1 MSTRESATKKGS
13 TKVPSALRIEGGAI
27 GLASPVFSSRS
38 NPFARRRLGRF
49 LVVFLALLW
58 RARDFVD
65 ALALTLAED
74 EDDDDEDDDDDD
86 DERAAAHRDGASSE
100 TADAIVLS
108 FLARAR
114 IFVGSFCHSLKIKF
128 KVVGFS

>member
-1 MSTRESATKKGS
+1 MSTRASATKNGS
-13 TKVPSALRIEGGAI
+13 SKVPSALLRIEGGAI

-38 NPFARRRLGRF
+38 NPVARRRFGRF
-49 LVVFLALLW
+49 LVVFLALLCG

-65 ALALTLAED
+65 ALALTPA
-74 EDDDDEDDDDDD
+74 DDED

-114 IFVGSFCHSLKIKF
+114 IEHYLLWGVFVNLFIH
-128 KVVGFS
+128 

>member
-1 MSTRESATKKGS
+1 M
-13 TKVPSALRIEGGAI
+13 
-27 GLASPVFSSRS
+27 FSSRS
-38 NPFARRRLGRF
+38 NPVARRRFGRF

-74 EDDDDEDDDDDD
+74 EEDEDD

-114 IFVGSFCHSLKIKF
+114 MNNLWGVFVYLFIH
-128 KVVGFS
+128 

>member
-1 MSTRESATKKGS
+1 MSTRASATKNGS
-13 TKVPSALRIEGGAI
+13 SKVPSALLRIEGGAI

-38 NPFARRRLGRF
+38 NPVARRRFGRF
-49 LVVFLALLW
+49 LVVFLALLCG

-74 EDDDDEDDDDDD
+74 EDEDDDDD

-114 IFVGSFCHSLKIKF
+114 IEHYLLWGVFVNLFIH
-128 KVVGFS
+128 

>member
-1 MSTRESATKKGS
+1 MSTRASATKKGS

-74 EDDDDEDDDDDD
+74 EDDEEEDEDD

>member
-1 MSTRESATKKGS
+1 M
-13 TKVPSALRIEGGAI
+13 
-27 GLASPVFSSRS
+27 FSSRS
-38 NPFARRRLGRF
+38 NPVARRRFGRF
-49 LVVFLALLW
+49 LVVFLALLCG

-74 EDDDDEDDDDDD
+74 EDEEEEEEDDD

-114 IFVGSFCHSLKIKF
+114 IEHYLLWGVFVNLFIH
-128 KVVGFS
+128 

>member
-1 MSTRESATKKGS
+1 MSTRASATKNGS
-13 TKVPSALRIEGGAI
+13 SKVPSALLRIEGGAI

-74 EDDDDEDDDDDD
+74 EDD
-86 DERAAAHRDGASSE
+86 ERAAAHRDGASSE

-114 IFVGSFCHSLKIKF
+114 IEQYLWGVFVIH
-128 KVVGFS
+128 

>member
-1 MSTRESATKKGS
+1 L
-13 TKVPSALRIEGGAI
+13 LRIEGGAI

-38 NPFARRRLGRF
+38 NPVARRRFGRF
-49 LVVFLALLW
+49 LVVFLALLCG

-74 EDDDDEDDDDDD
+74 ED

-114 IFVGSFCHSLKIKF
+114 IEHYLLWGVFVNLFIH
-128 KVVGFS
+128 

>member
-1 MSTRESATKKGS
+1 MSTRASATKKGS

-74 EDDDDEDDDDDD
+74 EDDEEDDEDD

-114 IFVGSFCHSLKIKF
+114 IE
-128 KVVGFS
+128 

>member
-1 MSTRESATKKGS
+1 M
-13 TKVPSALRIEGGAI
+13 
-27 GLASPVFSSRS
+27 FSSRS
-38 NPFARRRLGRF
+38 NPVARRRFGRF

-74 EDDDDEDDDDDD
+74 EDAVDDDDEDDDDDD
-86 DERAAAHRDGASSE
+86 IAAAHRDGASSE

>member
-1 MSTRESATKKGS
+1 
-13 TKVPSALRIEGGAI
+13 LRIEGGAI

-74 EDDDDEDDDDDD
+74 EDDD
-86 DERAAAHRDGASSE
+86 ERAAAHRDGASSE

>member
-1 MSTRESATKKGS
+1 M
-13 TKVPSALRIEGGAI
+13 
-27 GLASPVFSSRS
+27 FSSRS

-74 EDDDDEDDDDDD
+74 EDDEEEDEDD

-114 IFVGSFCHSLKIKF
+114 ILFVGSFCPSFHSLKIKF
-128 KVVGFS
+128 KVVGFC

>member
-1 MSTRESATKKGS
+1 MSTRASATKKGS

-74 EDDDDEDDDDDD
+74 EDDDEEEDEDD

-114 IFVGSFCHSLKIKF
+114 IEQYLWGVFVIH
-128 KVVGFS
+128 